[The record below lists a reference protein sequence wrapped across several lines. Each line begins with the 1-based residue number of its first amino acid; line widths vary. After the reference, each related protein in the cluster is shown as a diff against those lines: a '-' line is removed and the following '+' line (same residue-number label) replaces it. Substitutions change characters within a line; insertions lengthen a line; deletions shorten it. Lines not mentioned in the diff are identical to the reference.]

1 MSKRNKE
8 RYADNNRKE
17 NKHGLLA
24 AVLGIMA
31 SICICFVILVSVA
44 ELLLYPLGRMWFS
57 REFDKYSVLENL
69 RMEMSIDEALDVAED
84 MMAYLHGRKSAPG
97 DFFSEREVKHLS
109 DCREIADDL
118 FRFRK
123 LALLAIVVLYVLIK
137 ALRRRAAKRTI
148 ANTYALTS
156 ILSFAGIGYLWYRAD
171 SNFQDLF
178 EKFHLLFF
186 DNDLYI
192 LDPAEDNLI
201 NLLPQGFFSDTAMAI
216 ALLYIAA
223 SVILLC
229 LVRKH

>member
-31 SICICFVILVSVA
+31 SICICLVILVSVA

-171 SNFQDLF
+171 SNFQGLF